1 MKSSITTSATLG
13 IILAVASFMALPAAR
28 AESMSGG
35 PLNTQSTSQ
44 ATTQNESKAEV
55 NDESMSRGQ
64 LVVPVEPQANVPTN
78 VKPAPATTRART
90 IHERQAMSSQI
101 TEIARGR
108 GVKSRS
114 TKRISYRKPA
124 KKAVWKVTNYKYNN
138 GRASKVSTT
147 YSTKAR

>member
-13 IILAVASFMALPAAR
+13 IILAVASFVAMPAAH

-44 ATTQNESKAEV
+44 ATTKNESKAEV
-55 NDESMSRGQ
+55 NDQSMSRGQ
-64 LVVPVEPQANVPTN
+64 LVTPVEPQANVPTN
-78 VKPAPATTRART
+78 VTPAPAATRART
-90 IHERQAMSSQI
+90 VRERQAMSTQI
-101 TEIARGR
+101 REIARGS
-108 GVKSRS
+108 KSRS
-114 TKRISYRKPA
+114 TRKVSSRKPA

-138 GRASKVSTT
+138 GKAAKVSST

>member
-1 MKSSITTSATLG
+1 MKSSITTSATVG
-13 IILAVASFMALPAAR
+13 IILAVASFVALPAAQ

-35 PLNTQSTSQ
+35 PLNTRSTSQ
-44 ATTQNESKAEV
+44 ATTKNESKAEV
-55 NDESMSRGQ
+55 NDETISRGQ
-64 LVVPVEPQANVPTN
+64 LVVPIEPQANVPTK
-78 VKPAPATTRART
+78 VTPAPATTRART
-90 IHERQAMSSQI
+90 VHERQAMSSQI

-108 GVKSRS
+108 GAKSRS

-138 GRASKVSTT
+138 GKPSKISTT